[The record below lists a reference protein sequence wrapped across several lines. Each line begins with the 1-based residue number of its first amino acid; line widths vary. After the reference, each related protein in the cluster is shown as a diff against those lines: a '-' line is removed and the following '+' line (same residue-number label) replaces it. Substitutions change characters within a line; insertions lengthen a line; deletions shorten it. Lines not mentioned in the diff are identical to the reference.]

1 MPDRLDLDAMSPRQ
15 RLLLFGLIVV
25 VLTGIAAWIL
35 WPRAVGSNDPASSDG
50 SPSGS
55 AGVDTVGQS
64 ATAGVPGLFS
74 AEQIE
79 DAGGV
84 ATEWATGIASL
95 RWDEDQQARTDRL
108 AALLA
113 DVDDPNMIRWTSPS
127 QIQLDDFAAKKR
139 VLEATASVSGV
150 SAMTARSVVLAVKV
164 EQTVFE
170 NGQRVDTAT
179 AEYLVTV
186 VPVEDDWRVSGMG
199 STEFGDPGYGG

>member
-1 MPDRLDLDAMSPRQ
+1 MPDRLDLDAMSRRQ

-25 VLTGIAAWIL
+25 VLIGVAAWIL
-35 WPRAVGSNDPASSDG
+35 WPRSVASDQAESGDA
-50 SPSGS
+50 PSSAS
-55 AGVDTVGQS
+55 AGVDTADQTGS
-64 ATAGVPGLFS
+64 GGVPGLFS
-74 AEQIE
+74 PEQL
-79 DAGGV
+79 DAASAV

-113 DVDDPNMIRWTSPS
+113 DVDDPSMIQWTSPS
-127 QIQLDDFAAKKR
+127 QIQLDDFTAKKR

-150 SAMTARSVVLAVKV
+150 SAMTAKSIVLAVKV

-170 NGQRVDTAT
+170 NGERVDAAT

-186 VPVEDDWRVSGMG
+186 VPVQDDWRVSGMG